1 MGNWKPRFIRHEEC
15 PVCNGRDI
23 PEIGLSETYFIRPF
37 DREITIRLACCSDCG
52 FLFQIEPPD
61 EESLARYYERSF
73 QYRHIEPDI
82 VEEHVHAQQAAF
94 MAGDGEL
101 IGKTVLEIGSSTGR
115 FLSHLKVLHGCET
128 WFDELN
134 AEAKVA
140 LVQAQGHEDS
150 SAANAPESFDYIV
163 MRHVLEHIVDSV
175 GYLKALRPRLGETGT
190 LFIEVPDF
198 SFLDDRTDTLLFE
211 HVNYFSVATLARAL
225 DNAGYVA
232 MGLMQSITGSFA
244 TCSDRVLRVR
254 ARLKPPSQATGT
266 GEAMCR
272 HIERKV
278 RRQHENLLSIVEE
291 MGPDTRIGFYSAS
304 WWTERA
310 LLNTDIDRK
319 RIVGIFDKD
328 KKKIGTTYHG
338 LEVHAPQRVNEL
350 APDVMFVLTSFEPQ
364 IKRDLRAMNFT
375 GRVVGWSDLERERES
390 DGDG

>member
-1 MGNWKPRFIRHEEC
+1 
-15 PVCNGRDI
+15 
-23 PEIGLSETYFIRPF
+23 
-37 DREITIRLACCSDCG
+37 
-52 FLFQIEPPD
+52 
-61 EESLARYYERSF
+61 
-73 QYRHIEPDI
+73 
-82 VEEHVHAQQAAF
+82 
-94 MAGDGEL
+94 
-101 IGKTVLEIGSSTGR
+101 
-115 FLSHLKVLHGCET
+115 
-128 WFDELN
+128 
-134 AEAKVA
+134 
-140 LVQAQGHEDS
+140 
-150 SAANAPESFDYIV
+150 
-163 MRHVLEHIVDSV
+163 
-175 GYLKALRPRLGETGT
+175 
-190 LFIEVPDF
+190 
-198 SFLDDRTDTLLFE
+198 
-211 HVNYFSVATLARAL
+211 
-225 DNAGYVA
+225 
-232 MGLMQSITGSFA
+232 MQSITDSFA